1 MPDNPWIWA
10 LAILVVAVVL
20 VVALRRGGKV
30 EAGVGP
36 TRLKFEARKEA
47 EGGEVSVLDR
57 GEVRDATVGD
67 VTGVEFG
74 RRGGRAA
81 EGRRGAR
88 RADQRQHGRG
98 HHRGPDRRAQAG
110 RRAMSLYLRRLLA
123 EFVDREHEMER
134 FCRMLDN
141 PEAFVF
147 VVWGPGGV
155 GKSSLQAKMIHEVA
169 NRSLVKSEVIWSE
182 TRNHDLM
189 AITRKVRDDLGPKP
203 FEAFTELINFF
214 TVPRHELNVTL
225 HGQPT
230 IAVAEG
236 ASFADAR
243 VGDIGGVIIKDVM
256 IQEPWRDLQTSESER
271 RARLTDAFL
280 DGAAAALAERTAVIF
295 FDATEKMSAETEKWV
310 WGELLPAVCDGRM
323 GRAKFVLCGRK
334 APEID
339 RLLRGAIEVAELNP
353 LSRDYILAYLGRRGV
368 EEKDRES
375 VADMLMLATEGNLFK
390 LAALVDGYLKLRE
403 SRAG

>member
-1 MPDNPWIWA
+1 
-10 LAILVVAVVL
+10 
-20 VVALRRGGKV
+20 
-30 EAGVGP
+30 
-36 TRLKFEARKEA
+36 
-47 EGGEVSVLDR
+47 
-57 GEVRDATVGD
+57 
-67 VTGVEFG
+67 
-74 RRGGRAA
+74 
-81 EGRRGAR
+81 
-88 RADQRQHGRG
+88 
-98 HHRGPDRRAQAG
+98 
-110 RRAMSLYLRRLLA
+110 MSLYLRRLLA

-169 NRSLVKSEVIWSE
+169 NRGLVKSEVIWSE

-203 FEAFTELINFF
+203 FEVFTELINFF

>member
-1 MPDNPWIWA
+1 
-10 LAILVVAVVL
+10 
-20 VVALRRGGKV
+20 
-30 EAGVGP
+30 
-36 TRLKFEARKEA
+36 
-47 EGGEVSVLDR
+47 
-57 GEVRDATVGD
+57 
-67 VTGVEFG
+67 
-74 RRGGRAA
+74 
-81 EGRRGAR
+81 
-88 RADQRQHGRG
+88 
-98 HHRGPDRRAQAG
+98 
-110 RRAMSLYLRRLLA
+110 MSLYLRRLLA

-323 GRAKFVLCGRK
+323 GRAKFVLCGPDC
-334 APEID
+334 AGD
-339 RLLRGAIEVAELNP
+339 RPAAARGDRGGGAEPAVARLHP
-353 LSRDYILAYLGRRGV
+353 RLPRPPRRRG
-368 EEKDRES
+368 ERSRERRRHADAGDRGQPVQARRPRRRLPE
-375 VADMLMLATEGNLFK
+375 
-390 LAALVDGYLKLRE
+390 AARE
-403 SRAG
+403 PRG